1 MDGVLS
7 TFADQGCAKFW
18 GTAFQGYL
26 RARCVLVNDGFVFVF
41 YYGGYAVMIVSF
53 VQLVQGQKGGSGCFP
68 ALFLPP
74 LIF

>member
-1 MDGVLS
+1 MEFYLHLQIKGVLS
-7 TFADQGCAKFW
+7 FGVLC
-18 GTAFQGYL
+18 YL
-26 RARCVLVNDGFVFVF
+26 RARCVLVNNGFVFVF
-41 YYGGYAVMIVSF
+41 YYRGYAVMIVSF

>member
-1 MDGVLS
+1 MEFYLHLQIKGVLS
-7 TFADQGCAKFW
+7 FGVLR
-18 GTAFQGYL
+18 YL
-26 RARCVLVNDGFVFVF
+26 RARCVLVNNGFVFVF
-41 YYGGYAVMIVSF
+41 YYGGYAVMIVSL